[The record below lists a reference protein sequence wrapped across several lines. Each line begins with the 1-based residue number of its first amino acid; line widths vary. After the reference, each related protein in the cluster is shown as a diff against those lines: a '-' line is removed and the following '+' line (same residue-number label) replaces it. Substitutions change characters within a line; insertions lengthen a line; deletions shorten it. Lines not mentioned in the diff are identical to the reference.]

1 MNNPDLSAVGT
12 DLLSQRI
19 MEAELRFLGSG
30 LMFLLLLG
38 MAHAQGV
45 GSSGDIKGAVTDT
58 SNAPV
63 PQASVVVVETEKGF
77 RRTVLTD
84 VAGQYRVM
92 GLLPGTYD
100 VGAELS
106 GFETAVRKGVTL
118 TVGETVN
125 ADFQLKISP
134 VKTRVDV
141 TWEAPVLD
149 TEKTNQADTIE
160 QTYIRN
166 LPIDRRDYLAYS
178 LLVPGVTDST
188 WIADS
193 QNFRVPQAPQ
203 SGLSF
208 YGSNGRGNSVTVDG
222 GEANDDFGAVFL
234 NLSQDAVREFQINR
248 SNYAAELG
256 GASGGSINI
265 VSKSG
270 TNGVHGSAYAF
281 FRNDALDA
289 RDPFAIDSALKPGQP
304 FSLTAKGMP
313 VKPPL
318 NRQQFGGTLSFPI
331 PKDRTFLFLA
341 YEGLRRD
348 ESVAVPLLTDSSIF
362 APTSGDDVILTG
374 LAAQGSSGTVPCL
387 SASLAVQTGLLA
399 TESPATCAASLRS
412 ILTVHPNAPGLL
424 KPHYNFVINQL
435 ETNGGVFPFKATEDL
450 ASGRLDHIFSA
461 NNLGFLRYN
470 YGRDNEANVNLQGL
484 TGFSEGYLTKNWDST
499 IVGAWFHIFSP
510 QAMNEARAQ
519 WILYRSDV
527 FTNDSGGPELD
538 VPGIASLGRI
548 YVLPSLLSGRH
559 YELADNLT
567 WARGSHKMKSG
578 ADVIFR
584 GNHLESHSLLSGRFN
599 FGTLPGGLVSPCLS
613 TPTVC
618 GVSASATSL
627 APLQSFALGLPQ
639 FYFQGFGSPTV
650 ARTLP
655 LIRVYWQDSWA
666 PWSNL
671 TVDDGVRYELDKRYL
686 PLTTDYD
693 NVAPRVSF
701 AWDPLKD
708 HKTVIRGGYGW
719 FYAPIYYNIDY
730 VVRAVGVV
738 DANGNAVANEGNG
751 PNAVANLSQCALDTI
766 ACNRQI
772 AQVFTTLTGTGAPP
786 GINSAL
792 IYQTLFA
799 QGKIGCGTPPVGTE
813 ACINAT
819 DMVQFGIPI
828 AHTGAISPLSVLF
841 IPASN
846 YQNPYSQQAEFGVER
861 QLGRGVSVSISY
873 VWSHTLRIGRARDVN
888 LLPAPFR
895 PTGPANI
902 PIRQWAGTDCSE
914 GSLGLG
920 ATCFVN
926 PRILQVNQ
934 YESSASALYQ
944 AGILE
949 VNKRFANHFGLMA
962 SYTYSK
968 ALDDTTDWNSDYEAF
983 DQASLQGERGLS
995 EFDQRHKV
1003 VVAAVFESPWKGGA
1017 DASLAER
1024 VLSGF
1029 TLSPIVRG
1037 NSSRPFNLLVGG
1049 DVNGDRH
1056 STNDRPPG
1064 APRDSGIGPNLWAFD
1079 MRLTRQF
1086 GMGEKV
1092 RLHLMVEGFN
1102 ILNRTNFATVNNVVG
1117 VIGPPFDQHASE
1129 NVSPST
1135 GLGYTGALAKR
1146 EIQLGLRV
1154 TF

>member
-1 MNNPDLSAVGT
+1 MKKLHH
-12 DLLSQRI
+12 L
-19 MEAELRFLGSG
+19 LGSG
-30 LMFLLLLG
+30 SLCLLLLG
-38 MAHAQGV
+38 TAHGQGV
-45 GSSGDIKGAVTDT
+45 GSSGDIKGTVTDT
-58 SNAPV
+58 SDAAAPKV
-63 PQASVVVVETEKGF
+63 TVVAVETEKGF

-84 VAGQYRVM
+84 DAGQYRLM
-92 GLLPGTYD
+92 GLSPGIYD
-100 VGAELS
+100 VSAELS

-118 TVGETVN
+118 TVEETVN
-125 ADFQLKISP
+125 ADFQLKVSP
-134 VKTRVDV
+134 VKTQVEV
-141 TWEAPVLD
+141 TGEAPVVD
-149 TEKTNQADTIE
+149 TEKGNQADTIE
-160 QTYIRN
+160 QTYIRG

-188 WIADS
+188 RVAAS
-193 QNFRVPQAPQ
+193 QNFRVPQVPQ

-222 GEANDDFGAVFL
+222 GENNDDYGAVFL
-234 NLSQDAVREFQINR
+234 NLSQDAVQEFQINR

-270 TNGVHGSAYAF
+270 TNDVHGSAYAF

-304 FSLTAKGMP
+304 FSLTAKGTP

-318 NRQQFGGTLSFPI
+318 NRQQFGGTIGSPI
-331 PKDRTFLFLA
+331 DKDKTFLFLA
-341 YEGLRRD
+341 YEGLRRN
-348 ESVAVPLLTDSSIF
+348 ESVSVPLLTDSSIF
-362 APTSGDDVILTG
+362 APTSGDAAILAG
-374 LAAQGSSGTVPCL
+374 LAAQGSSGAVPCL
-387 SASLAVQTGLLA
+387 SALLATQTGLPA
-399 TESPATCAASLRS
+399 TESPATCAASLGS
-412 ILTVHPNAPGLL
+412 ILTVNPNAPSSL
-424 KPHYNFVINQL
+424 KPQYNFAINQF

-450 ASGRLDHIFSA
+450 ASGRLDHVFNA
-461 NNLGFLRYN
+461 NNQGFLRYN
-470 YGRDNEANVNLQGL
+470 YGRDNEANANLLGL

-499 IVGAWFHIFSP
+499 IVGAWFHLFSP
-510 QAMNEARAQ
+510 QTMNEARAQ
-519 WILYRSDV
+519 WILYGFNV

-538 VPGIASLGRI
+538 VPGFAGLGRI
-548 YVLPSLLSGRH
+548 YVLPSLVSGRH

-567 WARGSHKMKSG
+567 LMRGSHKMKSG

-584 GNHLESHSLLSGRFN
+584 GNQFESHTLLSGRFN
-599 FGTLPGGLVSPCLS
+599 FGTLPGDLASPCLS
-613 TPTVC
+613 TPTAC
-618 GVSASATSL
+618 GVSAPATSL
-627 APLQSFALGLPQ
+627 TSLQSFALGLPQ

-655 LIRVYWQDSWA
+655 LIGVYWQDSWA
-666 PWSNL
+666 PWSSFTLNY
-671 TVDDGVRYELDKRYL
+671 GVRYELDKRYL

-708 HKTVIRGGYGW
+708 HKTVVRGGYGW

-738 DANGNAVANEGNG
+738 DASGNAVANEGTG
-751 PNAVANLSQCALDTI
+751 PNPVANLSQCAIGTI
-766 ACNRQI
+766 TCNRQI
-772 AQVFTTLTGTGAPP
+772 AQAFITLSGTGAPA

-819 DMVQFGIPI
+819 DMAQFGIPI
-828 AHTGAISPLSVLF
+828 THTGAIPPLSVLF

-846 YQNPYSQQAEFGVER
+846 YQNPYSQQAEFGIER
-861 QLGRGVSVSISY
+861 QLGPSLSISVSY

-888 LLPAPFR
+888 LLPAPFV
-895 PTGPANI
+895 PAGPANI
-902 PIRQWAGTDCSE
+902 PIRQWAGTNCP
-914 GSLGLG
+914 GGFLGLG

-926 PRILQVNQ
+926 PLILQINQ

-949 VNKRFANHFGLMA
+949 VNKRFSNHFGLMA

-983 DQASLQGERGLS
+983 DQASVQGERGLS

-1003 VVAAVFESPWKGGA
+1003 VVAGVFESPWKGGA
-1017 DASLAER
+1017 DANFAER
-1024 VLSGF
+1024 ILSGF

-1064 APRDSGIGPNLWAFD
+1064 APRDSGIGPDFWTFD

-1086 GMGEKV
+1086 GLGEKV
-1092 RLHLMVEGFN
+1092 RLQLMAEGFN

-1117 VIGPPFDQHASE
+1117 LIGPPFNLHASE
-1129 NVSPST
+1129 KVSPST
-1135 GLGYTGALAKR
+1135 GLGYNGALAKR
-1146 EIQLGLRV
+1146 EIQLGLRF